1 MGDAEGSEWARWLK
15 AMTGRPG
22 WSVARLAREA
32 GVHRSTIHRWMSDG
46 GDAVTIG
53 MIRLVASA
61 LGERLE
67 VALRAAADLPPL
79 AEEPVDEELEL
90 IRQAPVDPDA
100 KIALIRRWLE
110 RRDREQAARVED
122 LRTTLGIE
130 WRR

>member
-1 MGDAEGSEWARWLK
+1 MGDAGGGEWARWLK
-15 AMTGRPG
+15 AMTDRPG

-53 MIRLVASA
+53 MIRMVAGA

-67 VALRAAADLPPL
+67 VALRAAADLPP
-79 AEEPVDEELEL
+79 AADAAVDEELEL
-90 IRQAPVDPDA
+90 IRQAPVDPDT

-122 LRTTLGIE
+122 LRTILSIE
-130 WRR
+130 RR